1 MNKIYMVSLDDE
13 VPLSD
18 IIENKMKILCY
29 LVYDEIR
36 GIEYEQY
43 TKILLLDKIMYN
55 ELLEKKDVDDNDYT
69 YRFEHEDITDGK
81 FEPFMID
88 KTSFAFT
95 IVDDKLSENELKEII
110 ESKKNEA
117 GLHYSFT
124 IDSVTY
130 ENDLNNKNR
139 LIAIKKLITKKQ
151 EIKKGKYVKIRT
163 NPFLMPFSLKFR

>member
-13 VPLSD
+13 VPLSN

-88 KTSFAFT
+88 KKSFAFT
-95 IVDDKLSENELKEII
+95 IVDDKLSENELKDFII
-110 ESKKNEA
+110 VS
-117 GLHYSFT
+117 
-124 IDSVTY
+124 
-130 ENDLNNKNR
+130 
-139 LIAIKKLITKKQ
+139 Q
-151 EIKKGKYVKIRT
+151 
-163 NPFLMPFSLKFR
+163 

>member
-1 MNKIYMVSLDDE
+1 MNKIYMVSLNDE
-13 VPLSD
+13 VPLST
-18 IIENKMKILCY
+18 IIEKKMKILCY

-43 TKILLLDKIMYN
+43 TKILLLDKIIYN
-55 ELLEKKDVDDNDYT
+55 ELLEKKEIDNDYT
-69 YRFEHEDITDGK
+69 YRFEHEDVTDGK

-95 IVDDKLSENELKEII
+95 IMDDKLSENELKEII
-110 ESKKNEA
+110 ERKKVEA
-117 GLHYSFT
+117 GLHYNFT

-151 EIKKGKYVKIRT
+151 EVKKDKYVKIRT
-163 NPFLMPFSLKFR
+163 NSLLLPFSLKLR